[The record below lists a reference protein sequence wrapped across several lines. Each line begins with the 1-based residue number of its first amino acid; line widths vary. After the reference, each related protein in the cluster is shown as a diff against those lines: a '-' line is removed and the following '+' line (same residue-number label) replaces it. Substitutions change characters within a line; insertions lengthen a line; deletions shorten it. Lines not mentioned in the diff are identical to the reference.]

1 MLTKNYL
8 FSFWE
13 KSEESSISSEN
24 NDFKRTFERS
34 DSNEEV
40 EKSADKNDQDDYY
53 DDENDDNFERGGKF
67 DISKAVAFWYMT
79 NKTLIFMKRSIQSML
94 FMIQ

>member
-24 NDFKRTFERS
+24 NNFKRTFERS
-34 DSNEEV
+34 NSKEEK
-40 EKSADKNDQDDYY
+40 EESEEENNQDDYY
-53 DDENDDNFERGGKF
+53 DDEYDDNFERGGKF
-67 DISKAVAFWYMT
+67 DISNSDTSWWK
-79 NKTLIFMKRSIQSML
+79 IFITKSIQSVL